1 MKIGDLV
8 IRAYAYSGGIVSG
21 IIVGKHNRDLADDSG
36 WAVYTI
42 SDYEVLWS
50 DGTHSLELYEEL
62 DYFEDVFKL
71 LSKQQGIRQ

>member
-1 MKIGDLV
+1 VKTGDLV

-21 IIVGKHNRDLADDSG
+21 IIVGAEKWNDVVGGTNIYPASE
-36 WAVYTI
+36 
-42 SDYEVLWS
+42 YEVLWS

-71 LSKQQGIRQ
+71 LKEQDRKH

>member
-1 MKIGDLV
+1 VKTGDLV

-21 IIVGKHNRDLADDSG
+21 IIVGAEKWNDVVG
-36 WAVYTI
+36 GTNIYTTTE
-42 SDYEVLWS
+42 YEVLWS

-71 LSKQQGIRQ
+71 LKEQDRKH